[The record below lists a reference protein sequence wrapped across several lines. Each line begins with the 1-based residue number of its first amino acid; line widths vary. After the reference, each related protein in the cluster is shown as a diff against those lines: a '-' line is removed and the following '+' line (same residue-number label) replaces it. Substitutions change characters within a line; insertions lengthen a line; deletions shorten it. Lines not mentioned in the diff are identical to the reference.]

1 MLLAIVEKQ
10 EGKIK
15 FKAKFKKKKKNPQA
29 EKEDMQNMT
38 CLLLSSDCKI
48 SMKEAKTL
56 SAPSHLY
63 SII

>member
-15 FKAKFKKKKKNPQA
+15 FKAKFKKKKNPQA

-48 SMKEAKTL
+48 SMKKAKTL
-56 SAPSHLY
+56 SASSHLY